1 MTLSRLTAS
10 GRLGLPVAAVT
21 AAISAAILLSACSG
35 MGMGSGS
42 SSASASSTASTTGN
56 MPPTVK
62 VSNGV
67 LTDPQGLTLYTFDR
81 DTAGSGKSVCNG
93 QCAVNWPP
101 LLAQPGTSATGQYTI
116 ITRDDG
122 SRQWA
127 YRGKPLYR
135 FAKDTK
141 PGDRTGDK
149 VMNVWHIAT
158 P

>member
-10 GRLGLPVAAVT
+10 GRLALPVTATVTIAAAV
-21 AAISAAILLSACSG
+21 LLTACSG

>member
-1 MTLSRLTAS
+1 MAFPRYLAS
-10 GRLGLPVAAVT
+10 GRLGISATLAAAV
-21 AAISAAILLSACSG
+21 LLTACSG
-35 MGMGSGS
+35 MGGHGGSAAT
-42 SSASASSTASTTGN
+42 SAS

-62 VSNGV
+62 VSDGV

-101 LLAQPGTSATGQYTI
+101 LLAQPGTSATGNYTI

-122 SRQWA
+122 MRQWA

-135 FAKDTK
+135 FARDAK
-141 PGDRTGDK
+141 PGDRTGDN
-149 VMNVWHIAT
+149 VNNVWHVAR